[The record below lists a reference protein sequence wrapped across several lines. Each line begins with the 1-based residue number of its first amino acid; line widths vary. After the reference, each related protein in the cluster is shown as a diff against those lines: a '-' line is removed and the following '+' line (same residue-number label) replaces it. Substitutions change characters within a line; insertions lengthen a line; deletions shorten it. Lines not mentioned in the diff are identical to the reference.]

1 MEAVAS
7 AIGHNKGRPGSSG
20 HDGRAPGPGA
30 ARADSDS
37 DSELAADSDL
47 GVEECLRCRGCKR
60 RFATASAL
68 RRHTSHRHLRNSE
81 CAEQR
86 RKNPRLLIS
95 QATWKP
101 GPAHR
106 TDGVVEDDELA
117 GCDLLDS
124 LLQADNAD
132 EPVDAAPPQVS
143 QSLRVNFKLANL
155 KGPGQ
160 RNLKSVS
167 ALAPGRGVCV

>member
-1 MEAVAS
+1 MLPRVEAVAS
-7 AIGHNKGRPGSSG
+7 SRGG
-20 HDGRAPGPGA
+20 HDGGQAPGA

-81 CAEQR
+81 CAEQK
-86 RKNPRLLIS
+86 RKNSRLLIS
-95 QATWKP
+95 TWKT

-106 TDGVVEDDELA
+106 IDGIVEDDAAALD

-132 EPVDAAPPQVS
+132 EPADAEHTQVS
-143 QSLRVNFKLANL
+143 PSQSESESESVRVTYAA
-155 KGPGQ
+155 
-160 RNLKSVS
+160 R
-167 ALAPGRGVCV
+167 